1 MRKIILIVLIISSF
15 YSCKNNLEQM
25 LTDYNWEI
33 EKVVDVKTGTINQTK
48 ANQEKMW
55 DFRIDNTYIYETK
68 NGNQKNRI
76 NGEWNLNSY
85 NLQIINEFDSTFVI
99 IEKITDN
106 EMVWLIKNDSIRF
119 YLNSKAK
126 LVAVPDFANVNK

>member
-1 MRKIILIVLIISSF
+1 
-15 YSCKNNLEQM
+15 M

>member
-1 MRKIILIVLIISSF
+1 MRKIILIILIISSL

-33 EKVVDVKTGTINQTK
+33 EKVVDVKTGAINQTE

-68 NGNQKNRI
+68 NENQKNRI
-76 NGEWNLNSY
+76 NGKWNLNSY

-126 LVAVPDFANVNK
+126 LVTVPDFPNMN